1 MILYNIFDY
10 QEKIYDYKYDE
21 SFDYLKLILFNEK
34 THLILSRVEYAIKS
48 CINIAFENIE

>member
-21 SFDYLKLILFNEK
+21 SFDYLKLILFDFLNDIDY
-34 THLILSRVEYAIKS
+34 TLT
-48 CINIAFENIE
+48 